1 MSRISHILLL
11 LILLAFPPDSQIIS
25 SRFYFLLHLRSIMNP
40 PFHPQSVCPSANFPS
55 FHLPHT
61 ETHPWGPH
69 PPPVLQANCALPG
82 PTILHWGTHFC
93 ICTLIPNYSLFI
105 VQTPL
110 FPAFP
115 YLFVVTFGDLL
126 PFLANA
132 THVALGWGTPYHLPL
147 TTSSISSEYP
157 TGHLPLPS
165 EFVHFVPP
173 LAQLIPCLVVPLT
186 LDLVERLRP
195 LLPHIYPQPRAVL
208 SLPTS

>member
-1 MSRISHILLL
+1 
-11 LILLAFPPDSQIIS
+11 
-25 SRFYFLLHLRSIMNP
+25 MNP

-69 PPPVLQANCALPG
+69 PPPVLQANCALPR
-82 PTILHWGTHFC
+82 PTIFYWGTHFC
-93 ICTLIPNYSLFI
+93 ICTLIPYYLFI
-105 VQTPL
+105 VQTP
-110 FPAFP
+110 
-115 YLFVVTFGDLL
+115 FVSSIYITFLSSPL
-126 PFLANA
+126 ATFFPFLENA

-147 TTSSISSEYP
+147 LTSSISSEYP

-173 LAQLIPCLVVPLT
+173 LAQLIPRLVVPLT

-195 LLPHIYPQPRAVL
+195 LILRIYPQPRAVL
-208 SLPTS
+208 SLHTS